1 LINPKELPVY
11 REREKIL
18 SELAENQVVIV
29 ESPTGSGKT
38 TQLPIILYEAGY
50 GQTGMIGVTQPR
62 RIATLSVSDYI
73 AKQFDTTIPGI
84 VGYKM
89 RFFDKTNLETKMK
102 IMTDGILL
110 QELKAD
116 SMLSKYNLII
126 VDEAHER
133 SLNIDFILG
142 LLKEVLKQRSDFK
155 LIISSATINPTIFSE
170 YFDGAP
176 VIHID
181 AKIYPITVKYTPPE
195 VENDPGKIYDRI
207 TDILNKRQK
216 ARIDG
221 DVLIFLPGER
231 MIKECMEAIFSYSYS
246 KDMVVIPLFGRLS
259 REDQERV
266 FIDTPKGKTKVVIA
280 TNIAETSITIDN
292 ITTVIDS
299 GLAKY
304 NYYNPATFTSSLIEN
319 PISRASANQRK
330 GRAGR
335 TAPGVCFRLYT
346 KQEFEA
352 RPMFTLEEI
361 KRTDLSEVVLRM
373 AELGISNFDS
383 FDFITS
389 PGVEGILSAVST
401 LKLLEALD
409 DNNRLTKVGELM
421 TEFPLLPRHSR
432 MIVSAI
438 YDYPEVL
445 QETVI
450 AAAFLSSRS
459 PFTLPVGEEV
469 ESRRQHAKFSDPYGD
484 FVSYLKLYKRYLT
497 HETEPQKEEF
507 CRSFYLDYQTM
518 EEIIH
523 IVEQLTEIVSDLNI
537 PVLGGGSIHDYLCAV
552 SKGLIQFVCVR
563 EGRGRGEY
571 RSLTAERIFIHPG
584 SMMFKESPY
593 YIVAGEIV
601 KTSRMFARSVS
612 LLKKEWIQE
621 IYPQF
626 FPQIGSKGKGAKG
639 RKQPAPAPSDHEK
652 IISGK
657 QTERI
662 ILYNDLYDIVPYKGK
677 KKLIIVPYEKLDK
690 LYSQYQKSP
699 KSIRNYRIKII
710 YNSLELHAGDRLAS
724 IMKFVP
730 YLRPELGIFNQSPKG
745 SFSSAQQLDLL
756 ADNVTN
762 VLAFCKL
769 RNKKRTLGFL
779 AMDTNQNGSYWF
791 KSVKSFHTALDTT
804 LFALQALIDD
814 ISAAESSSQKAVDKI
829 TTIYRM
835 VTTIFENY

>member
-11 REREKIL
+11 KEREKIL
-18 SELAENQVVIV
+18 AELKDNQVVIV

-38 TQLPIILYEAGY
+38 TQLPVILYEAGY
-50 GQTGMIGVTQPR
+50 AQSGMIGVTQPR

-73 AKQFDTTIPGI
+73 ARQYNAKIPGI

-89 RFFDKTNLETKMK
+89 RFFDKTTLDTKLK

-116 SMLSKYNLII
+116 SLLSKYSTLV

-142 LLKEVLKQRSDFK
+142 LLKEVLKLRSDFK
-155 LIISSATINPTIFSE
+155 LIISSATINPTVFSE

-176 VIHID
+176 IIHID
-181 AKIYPITVKYTPPE
+181 AKIYPIQVKYTPPE
-195 VENDPGKIYDRI
+195 VPDDPPKIYDRI
-207 TDILNKRQK
+207 TDILKKRQK
-216 ARIDG
+216 ANIRG

-259 REDQERV
+259 REDQEKV
-266 FIDTPKGKTKVVIA
+266 FIDTPEGKTKVVVA

-299 GLAKY
+299 GLAKL
-304 NYYNPATFTSSLIEN
+304 NYYNPSTFTSSLVET
-319 PISRASANQRK
+319 PVSKASANQRK

-346 KQEFEA
+346 KEEFES

-373 AELGISNFDS
+373 AELGIHHFDS
-383 FDFITS
+383 FDFLTS
-389 PGVEGILSAVST
+389 PGKEGIISAVST

-409 DNNRLTKVGELM
+409 DRNRLTPVGNM
-421 TEFPLLPRHSR
+421 MSEFPLLPRHSR
-432 MIVSAI
+432 MIVAAV
-438 YDYPEVL
+438 YDYPQVL
-445 QETVI
+445 EQTII

-484 FVSYLKLYKRYLT
+484 FVSYLKLYNRYLT
-497 HETEPQKEEF
+497 HATEPEKESF
-507 CRSFYLDYQTM
+507 CRDFYLDYQSM
-518 EEIIH
+518 EEIVH
-523 IVEQLTEIVSDLNI
+523 IVEQLGEIVSDLHI
-537 PVLGGGSIHDYLCAV
+537 PLLGDGSIRDYLCAV

-584 SMMFKESPY
+584 SMMFKEAPY

-626 FPQIGSKGKGAKG
+626 FGQIGGKTKKRAQK
-639 RKQPAPAPSDHEK
+639 PASDHER
-652 IISGK
+652 IITDK
-657 QTERI
+657 DTERI
-662 ILYNDLYDIVPYKGK
+662 ILYNEVYEIVPYKGK
-677 KKLIIVPYEKLDK
+677 KKLIIIPYDK
-690 LYSQYQKSP
+690 LASLYNQYVQNP
-699 KSIRNYRIKII
+699 KSIRNYRVKIV

-730 YLRPELGIFNQSPKG
+730 YLRPELGIFNQSPNG
-745 SFSSAQQLDLL
+745 SFSSNEELEIL
-756 ADNVTN
+756 ADNVLNT
-762 VLAFCKL
+762 LAFCKMN
-769 RNKKRTLGFL
+769 RKKKTLGFL
-779 AMDTNQNGSYWF
+779 SLETDQNGGYWF
-791 KSVKSFHTALDTT
+791 KSVRSFHTALDTS
-804 LFALQALIDD
+804 LFALQTMLDE
-814 ISAAESSSQKAVDKI
+814 ISMKENPDPGAVDKI
-829 TTIYRM
+829 TSIYRM
-835 VTTIFENY
+835 VSTIFENY